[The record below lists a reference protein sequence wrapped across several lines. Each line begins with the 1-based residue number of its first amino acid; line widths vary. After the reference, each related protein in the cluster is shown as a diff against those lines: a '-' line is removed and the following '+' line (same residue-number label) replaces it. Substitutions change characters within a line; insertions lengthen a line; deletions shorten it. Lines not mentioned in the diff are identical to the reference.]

1 MMGMGVKRMSSK
13 KSNSKYDPETNEFKT
28 YTVTSTQEVGDFEVT
43 TSIETPGQPTVVNPT
58 VFVETGTGPEQ
69 SVPYPPNGPEVQTIT
84 GADNLIFGDDM
95 RVQYGDNLTQTEK
108 FRMYPSKWIFV
119 TFQREGIHCWPGA
132 KDLPGVEFLANPH
145 RHLFKFR
152 VEVQVFHD
160 DREIEFILFKREL
173 EKLYGDGILELDYKS
188 CEMIADE
195 LAKYIK
201 DHYPGRFMKI
211 EVSEDGE
218 NGAVGYYEGLIK
230 V

>member
-1 MMGMGVKRMSSK
+1 MGMGVKRMSSK

-69 SVPYPPNGPEVQTIT
+69 SVPYPPNGPEVVTIT
-84 GADNLIFGDDM
+84 GADNLTFGDDM